1 MYIKNIKHY
10 IKDFFNELIQFNINA
25 KSFLEVKEE
34 FYKFLKNININLEEI
49 KAATNRKNLVRGGF
63 TKGIFLEYIL
73 IPEEQKDI
81 LIKYF
86 YNVSNIY
93 VGNVKIK
100 NIIYHKFYSQK
111 IIRDNLACNNFIMLD
126 MEDPNLIEEK
136 YINNISRIG
145 KISYI
150 RDKETNLNLLK
161 SKLIEEGNEVLKA
174 YNYENLIEEIGDIYS
189 ILLHIENII

>member
-10 IKDFFNELIQFNINA
+10 IKDFFNELIQFNIKT

-34 FYKFLKNININLEEI
+34 FFKFLKNININLEEI

-63 TKGIFLEYIL
+63 TNGIFLEYIL

-86 YNVSNIY
+86 YSVSNIY

-100 NIIYHKFYSQK
+100 NIIYHKFYSKK

-126 MEDPNLIEEK
+126 VEDLNLIEEQH
-136 YINNISRIG
+136 INNIYRIG

-150 RDKETNLNLLK
+150 KDKETHLSLLK
-161 SKLIEEGNEVLKA
+161 SKLIEEGHEVLKA